1 MERFVEVIAGLLCIQ
16 NNGFEAAV
24 QWVRKWIVD
33 REMNAA
39 GAIRSSRLVAT
50 PAVAISDSLRP

>member
-1 MERFVEVIAGLLCIQ
+1 MIAGLLCIQ
-16 NNGFEAAV
+16 NNGFEAAIE
-24 QWVRKWIVD
+24 WAHKWIVD

-39 GAIRSSRLVAT
+39 GAKRSSRLVAT

>member
-1 MERFVEVIAGLLCIQ
+1 VIAGLLCIQ
-16 NNGFEAAV
+16 NNGFEAAIE
-24 QWVRKWIVD
+24 WAHKWIVD

-39 GAIRSSRLVAT
+39 GAKRSSRLVAT